1 MNTDK
6 DLDMLLLR
14 SQPRAASIKQYY
26 DAATRLREPTIRL
39 YAPCCL
45 VMENVVITSI
55 HKLMAMV
62 G

>member
-39 YAPCCL
+39 YFHNFTFIIPT
-45 VMENVVITSI
+45 IQKI
-55 HKLMAMV
+55 F
-62 G
+62 